1 MSLNLKN
8 IISATS
14 LPKDARDKILKFREL
29 VQFPLKVQAAAE
41 LLRSHKIE
49 WFGYYSTVNNAGLRT
64 FCDEVN
70 KHAMDNPTL
79 YTNKAPALEAT
90 HKLHSLYY
98 KYTVK
103 RGWMFMH
110 PNAIEWTE
118 SSNTVNICNV
128 PKPIFY
134 DVVVCA
140 PPVQATAPD
149 SDDVAF
155 NPKIKSTTKT
165 EPPIDIGIGIHE
177 FMSADLSK
185 LEELVTAHMV
195 KESDHKVD
203 ALLYGKLGMTLDNTI
218 TGRINS
224 KQLDWYTSTAY
235 LMDSSRKTNIN
246 TTQKGNEMQ
255 TTLLSKGTT
264 TLGVQVASSGFATTS
279 VDTYNGYNLDEASE
293 ADLRRWI
300 TDIAQQKSALLGL
313 ELESTS
319 AYTKAGLEKL
329 SASTCAIARRLNAL
343 AK

>member
-49 WFGYYSTVNNAGLRT
+49 WFGYYSTVNNTGLRT

-70 KHAMDNPTL
+70 KHAMDNPEL
-79 YTNKAPALEAT
+79 YTNAVPKSGAT

-110 PNAIEWTE
+110 PSAIEWTE

-203 ALLYGKLGMTLDNTI
+203 ALFYGKLGMTLDNTI

-224 KQLDWYTSTAY
+224 KQIAWEEMMREAVIP
-235 LMDSSRKTNIN
+235 RKTNIN

-255 TTLLSKGTT
+255 TTLLNKGTT
-264 TLGVQVASSGFATTS
+264 TLGVQVAAAGFASTT
-279 VDTYNGYNLDEASE
+279 VETYNGFNLADASE
-293 ADLRRWI
+293 EQLRTWL
-300 TDIAQQKSALLGL
+300 TNVAQQKAALK
-313 ELESTS
+313 ELALDTES
-319 AYTKAGLEKL
+319 AYKVKGYATL
-329 SASTCAIARRLNAL
+329 SASAEAITKQLDVL